1 MGLFNRYCL
10 HMFINPDCYSLEGNG
25 MTTTHDIATLLPPQV
40 ELVRISGM
48 RVTLRMKADMATPER
63 GAMLLNFEKFL
74 REATTEPYEIFL
86 EPRGDMNKLRIKLRG
101 VEL

>member
-1 MGLFNRYCL
+1 MR
-10 HMFINPDCYSLEGNG
+10 
-25 MTTTHDIATLLPPQV
+25 V
-40 ELVRISGM
+40 SGM

-63 GAMLLNFEKFL
+63 GAMLLNFEKWL
-74 REATTEPYEIFL
+74 RKNTGQPYEIFL